1 MKAKILIFIFT
12 FVIAFAM
19 ASSVVSSLLL
29 PFINAVSESN
39 VTGAKRLKP
48 LQKSADTVQT
58 TIDTTQMDSLQLA
71 IYKHNKAIDDSIRVD
86 SIMKSK
92 SNGIEAPVT
101 YSADD
106 SQIGRA
112 HV

>member
-39 VTGAKRLKP
+39 IGLNAIAQLTAHIYGTNIHHAQGLGTGQLFADNVRMPLK
-48 LQKSADTVQT
+48 V
-58 TIDTTQMDSLQLA
+58 IDNKLWITQ
-71 IYKHNKAIDDSIRVD
+71 
-86 SIMKSK
+86 
-92 SNGIEAPVT
+92 
-101 YSADD
+101 
-106 SQIGRA
+106 
-112 HV
+112 